1 MSSRRGKGEGA
12 IFLRRDGRWEAR
24 LSLGGQDGRRRRRA
38 FYGRTR
44 PEVARKL
51 RDAQKKIDEGQP
63 LPPDRLTVQSHLKSW
78 LVEKKG
84 KVRPETWRRYD
95 EIVRFHIVPAVGAVR
110 LNKLEV
116 QDIQLLHQALAHRVS
131 GTTAHH
137 VHSVLRAALQD
148 ALRWGL
154 VSRNVAAL
162 ISAPRR
168 TTGEMK
174 FLTASD
180 ARCLLEAAAGEP
192 LEALFVL
199 AITAGLREGELQAL
213 RWKDVDVERRS
224 LRVTATLITV
234 KNGAPVLGEPKTQK
248 SRRWVY
254 LSELA
259 TEALNKHRSRQET
272 LRDSAGAAWRE
283 QGLVF
288 TNDLGQ
294 PLWRSQVWRAFSILL
309 KKASLGQVRFHDLRH
324 TAASLLLAEGTPVKV
339 VSELLGHSDV
349 KTTLAIYA
357 HVIPG
362 MQEQAA
368 TAMDRLLHG

>member
-1 MSSRRGKGEGA
+1 MRRAKGEGA
-12 IFLRRDGRWEAR
+12 ISLRKDGRWEAR
-24 LSLGGQDGRRRRRA
+24 LSLGGQDARRRRRTL
-38 FYGRTR
+38 YGRTR
-44 PEVARKL
+44 AEVARKL

-63 LPPDRLTVQSHLKSW
+63 LPPERLTVQSHLKSW

-95 EIVRFHIVPAVGAVR
+95 ELVRFHIVPVVGAVR
-110 LNKLEV
+110 LNKLEI
-116 QDIQLLHQALAHRVS
+116 QDVQLLHQSLVDRVS

-148 ALRWGL
+148 AIRWGL

-168 TTGEMK
+168 TTPEMK

-199 AITAGLREGELQAL
+199 AITAGLREDELQAL
-213 RWKDVDVERRS
+213 RWKDVDVDRRS

-234 KNGAPVLGEPKTQK
+234 KEGAPVLGEPKTQK

-259 TEALNKHRSRQET
+259 TEALNRHRSHQEA
-272 LRDSAGAAWRE
+272 LRDSAEGAWRE
-283 QGLVF
+283 HGLVF

-294 PLWRSQVWRAFSILL
+294 PLWRSHIWRAFSILL